1 MMKVTIK
8 EEEEYMILSLK
19 DKKDEL
25 KPINEY

>member
-1 MMKVTIK
+1 MIKIITKKK
-8 EEEEYMILSLK
+8 EEYIILSLK